1 MHCPHHVAGR
11 CRSCT
16 EINTPYALQLA
27 AKEAQCRALLAGFD
41 AIEWLPTVAS
51 PERAFRNKAK
61 MVVGGSVDF
70 PTLGLVD
77 AAGAGIDLQDCL
89 LYPRALQA
97 SFEPLR
103 AFIRAARVVPYDVT
117 KRSGELK
124 HVLVTLAEASSE
136 LMVRFVLRSQEAV
149 GRMRK
154 HLPALQA
161 ALPGL
166 RVVSV
171 NLQPEHKAILEGEQE
186 LMLLGE
192 RLTMRLNGLP
202 LHLRPK
208 SFFQT
213 NDAVA
218 AALYRQVRDWV
229 DQVRP
234 PAMLDLFCGV
244 GGFALHCAS
253 PDRDT
258 LGIELSEEAIASA
271 EASRIEIGAPRTR
284 FEARD
289 AGDYAASASLPPLVV
304 VNPPRRGIGESLC
317 KTLEASTV
325 RWLVYSSCNAES
337 LARDLAAMPSLR
349 PRRARLLDMFPH
361 TRHYE
366 VLLLAERGG
375 AAALESDPGSS

>member
-1 MHCPHHVAGR
+1 MHCPHYVAAR
-11 CRSCT
+11 CRSCS
-16 EINTPYALQLA
+16 EIETPYAQQLV
-27 AKEAQCRALLAGFD
+27 AKEDHCRALLSGFD
-41 AIEWLPTVAS
+41 DIEWLPTVAS
-51 PERAFRNKAK
+51 PQRAFRNKAK
-61 MVVGGSVDF
+61 MVVGGSIDA

-89 LYPRALQA
+89 LYPPALQA
-97 SFEPLR
+97 SFGPLR
-103 AFIRAARVVPYDVT
+103 DFVSLARIAPYDLRT
-117 KRSGELK
+117 RSGELK
-124 HVLVTLAEASSE
+124 YVLVTLSQSSSE
-136 LMVRFVLRSQEAV
+136 LMVRFVLRSQEPV

-166 RVVSV
+166 RVASA
-171 NLQPEHKAILEGEQE
+171 NLQPVHKAVLEGEQE
-186 LMLLGE
+186 LMLAGE
-192 RLTMRLNGLP
+192 RLTMTLNGLP
-202 LHLRPK
+202 LHLRPR

-213 NDAVA
+213 NDTVA
-218 AALYRQVRDWV
+218 AALYRQVREWV
-229 DQVRP
+229 DIAQ
-234 PAMLDLFCGV
+234 PAAVLDLFCGV

-258 LGIELSEEAIASA
+258 LGVELSEEAIASA

-289 AGDYAASASLPPLVV
+289 AAEYAGTAPLPPLVI
-304 VNPPRRGIGESLC
+304 VNPPRRGIGPQLC
-317 KTLEASTV
+317 RTLEHSAV
-325 RWLVYSSCNAES
+325 RWLVYSSCNAET

-366 VLLLAERGG
+366 VLVLAERSD
-375 AAALESDPGSS
+375 AAELVRDGHTP